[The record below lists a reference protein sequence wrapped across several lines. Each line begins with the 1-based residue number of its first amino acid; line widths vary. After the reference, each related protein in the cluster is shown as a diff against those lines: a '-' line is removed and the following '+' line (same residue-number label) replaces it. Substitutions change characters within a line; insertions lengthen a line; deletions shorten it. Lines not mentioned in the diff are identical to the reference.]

1 MAKREEKVAGKD
13 FEVVRKPRA
22 RKPKE
27 PPPSLAMSAY
37 LSTVMAEAAPPIDPS
52 PPETV
57 AVDGDVFPP
66 LPEGRIPQT
75 VDEFLSR
82 ISELWEDA
90 QQRFL
95 RIGEL
100 LSIAE
105 TRLGEAERAAL
116 YEGLNRR
123 FGKSARSQLMSAYR
137 AIRDNLVPLELAAA
151 GYGTVYM
158 LARLTDAERQQAAE
172 RGLLRPDVRQSEI
185 RAFWKAVRTPLPSAA
200 TRRAELEARRAK
212 LLLEIQRIDD
222 ELVRLID

>member
-1 MAKREEKVAGKD
+1 MAKREAKVAGKD
-13 FEVVRKPRA
+13 FEVVRKPRL

-37 LSTVMAEAAPPIDPS
+37 LATVMAEAAPPVEP
-52 PPETV
+52 PPEPV
-57 AVDGDVFPP
+57 ALDGDLFPP
-66 LPEGRIPQT
+66 LPESRIPQT
-75 VDEFLSR
+75 VEEFLTR

-105 TRLGEAERAAL
+105 TRLGEGERAAL
-116 YEGLNRR
+116 HEGLNRR

-137 AIRDNLVPLELAAA
+137 AIRDNVVPPELAAT

-158 LARLTDAERQQAAE
+158 LARLTDSERQQAAE

-185 RAFWKAVRTPLPSAA
+185 RAFWKDVRAPSPSTA
-200 TRRAELEARRAK
+200 TRREELEARRAR

-222 ELVRLID
+222 ELARLID

>member
-1 MAKREEKVAGKD
+1 MAKEKVAGKD

-27 PPPSLAMSAY
+27 TPPSLAQSAY
-37 LSTVMAEAAPPIDPS
+37 LTTVMNTVAAPVEH
-52 PPETV
+52 PPPPMV
-57 AVDGDVFPP
+57 QALDGDIFPP

-75 VDEFLSR
+75 VDEFINR

-105 TRLGEAERAAL
+105 TRLSEEDRAAL

-137 AIRDNLVPLELAAA
+137 AIRDNVVPVEVAAA

-158 LARLTDAERQQAAE
+158 LARLSDDERRQAAE
-172 RGLLRPDVRQSEI
+172 RGLLRSDVRQSEV
-185 RAFWKAVRTPLPSAA
+185 RQFWKALRGPAPSNA

-212 LLLEIQRIDD
+212 LLLDIQKIDD
-222 ELVRLID
+222 ELAGLID

>member
-1 MAKREEKVAGKD
+1 MAKEKVAGKD

-27 PPPSLAMSAY
+27 APPSLAQSAY
-37 LSTVMAEAAPPIDPS
+37 LTTVMNTVAAPVE
-52 PPETV
+52 PPPPPMVE
-57 AVDGDVFPP
+57 ALDGDVFPP

-75 VDEFLSR
+75 VDEFINR

-105 TRLGEAERAAL
+105 TRLSEEDRAAL
-116 YEGLNRR
+116 YDGLNRR

-137 AIRDNLVPLELAAA
+137 AIRDNVVPVEVAAA

-158 LARLTDAERQQAAE
+158 LARLSDEERRQAAE
-172 RGLLRPDVRQSEI
+172 RGLLRPDVRQSEV
-185 RAFWKAVRTPLPSAA
+185 RQFWKALRGPAPSNA

-212 LLLEIQRIDD
+212 LLLEIQKIDD
-222 ELVRLID
+222 ELAGLIN

>member
-1 MAKREEKVAGKD
+1 M
-13 FEVVRKPRA
+13 RKPRL

-37 LSTVMAEAAPPIDPS
+37 LATVMAEAAPPVEP
-52 PPETV
+52 PPEPV
-57 AVDGDVFPP
+57 ALDGDLFPP
-66 LPEGRIPQT
+66 LPESRIPQT
-75 VDEFLSR
+75 VEEFLTR

-105 TRLGEAERAAL
+105 TRLGEGERAAL
-116 YEGLNRR
+116 HEGLNRR

-137 AIRDNLVPLELAAA
+137 AIRDNVVPPELAAT

-158 LARLTDAERQQAAE
+158 LARLTDSERQQAAE

-185 RAFWKAVRTPLPSAA
+185 RAFWKDVRAPSPSTA
-200 TRRAELEARRAK
+200 TRREELEARRAR

-222 ELVRLID
+222 ELARLID

>member
-1 MAKREEKVAGKD
+1 MAKREEKVVGKD
-13 FEVVRKPRA
+13 FEVVRKPRS

-37 LSTVMAEAAPPIDPS
+37 LTTVMAEATPPVDPP
-52 PPETV
+52 PPEPV
-57 AVDGDVFPP
+57 AVDGDVFLP

-75 VDEFLSR
+75 VDEFLTR

-105 TRLGEAERAAL
+105 TRLGEDERAAL
-116 YEGLNRR
+116 YDGLNRR

-158 LARLTDAERQQAAE
+158 LARLTDDERQQAAE

-185 RAFWKAVRTPLPSAA
+185 REFWKAVRTPPPSTA

-222 ELVRLID
+222 ELARLID